1 MNFKKATRHVLPH
14 APANSGG
21 EKEPLL
27 IPREVAGQHAP
38 SDAKSAIN
46 AHKAMAGATVPQRLE
61 SFT

>member
-14 APANSGG
+14 APA
-21 EKEPLL
+21 KEPLL

-38 SDAKSAIN
+38 SDAKSAIH